1 MEKNSKQNIFDKV
14 IYTINGLILKLQ
26 IVVLTICLILASF
39 DLVKTVF
46 NKIANPPF
54 PSLDIAA
61 LFEIFTLVLVIG
73 IGYQLIKSFVKS
85 ISSNVIPVLPVLQIS
100 AIAVAN
106 KIITLDIKN
115 VDSHILYGLA
125 TLLVS
130 LGVAFYFLKDYS
142 IKNDD

>member
-1 MEKNSKQNIFDKV
+1 MEKNSEQNIFDKV

-39 DLVKTVF
+39 DLVKTVY
-46 NKIANPPF
+46 NKIANTSF

-61 LFEIFTLVLVIG
+61 LFEIFTLVLIIG

-106 KIITLDIKN
+106 KIITLDIKTA
-115 VDSHILYGLA
+115 DPHILYGLA

-130 LGVAFYFLKDYS
+130 LGIAFYFLKDYS